1 MWRSDNMFSAEIP
14 KNYSFAKMN
23 DASVL
28 NMSCSELYSFLKKKQ
43 VPSEILSAIKLE
55 RIDGKALLIMSDRD
69 MNKLEHKYHLLLGDM
84 KRFLIVVNTIQQ
96 QNRNCLVFLG
106 ILDNQNNLITNLLSQ
121 NNASSSSSPPFQ
133 HHPSI
138 YSQDSHSIERISPAN
153 SVDGGSSSGRQFAT
167 CIQPE
172 LFKTTVSLGEYVDGS
187 KKKVEKVQANHNKS
201 YETCCS
207 LITNLSCDSQHL
219 TEPKSLKV

>member
-1 MWRSDNMFSAEIP
+1 MFSADDILP
-14 KNYSFAKMN
+14 KNYSFSKMN
-23 DASVL
+23 DASVVL
-28 NMSCSELYSFLKKKQ
+28 NMSCSELYSFLQKKK
-43 VPSEILSAIKLE
+43 VPNEILSAIKLE
-55 RIDGKALLIMSDRD
+55 RIDGKALLIMSERD
-69 MNKLEHKYHLLLGDM
+69 MSKLEHKYHLLLGDM

-106 ILDNQNNLITNLLSQ
+106 ILDNQNTLITNLLSQ
-121 NNASSSSSPPFQ
+121 SNATSSSSPPYQ

-172 LFKTTVSLGEYVDGS
+172 LFKTAVSLGEY
-187 KKKVEKVQANHNKS
+187 
-201 YETCCS
+201 
-207 LITNLSCDSQHL
+207 L
-219 TEPKSLKV
+219 